1 MPGRPTAAA
10 TKIDPDF
17 GPWLRRTREGMRV
30 SVKEFAERAGLNTGT
45 ITNFEKGHRLTGAFT
60 VEVFE
65 QLAMALEVDLAYM
78 LFKAGYKLG
87 PDGIDAARLKRMEVV
102 AGDFAEHAPD
112 LRLALANAIGE
123 AERRDNKRLQ
133 LELGRGLAALDR
145 MAERLSRE
153 GFTPGA
159 GSAVEY
165 ESVERRPW
173 LDADVAFLRENPKL
187 SHQEAGRYLGRSATA
202 VRIKR
207 TTMNGDR
214 P

>member
-1 MPGRPTAAA
+1 MAGKPAGAA
-10 TKIDPDF
+10 TRLDSDF
-17 GPWLRRTREGMRV
+17 GPWLRRTREGMRI

-45 ITNFEKGHRLTGAFT
+45 VTNFEKGHRSTGAFT
-60 VEVFE
+60 IDVFE
-65 QLAMALEVDLAYM
+65 RFAIGLGMDLAYV
-78 LFKAGYKLG
+78 LHKAGYKLG

-102 AGDFAEHAPD
+102 AGDFAEHTSD
-112 LRLALANAIGE
+112 LRLALADAIGE
-123 AERRDNKRLQ
+123 AERRNNKRLQ

-145 MAERLSRE
+145 VTERLSRE
-153 GFTPGA
+153 GFAPGA
-159 GSAVEY
+159 GNAVDY

-173 LDADVAFLRENPKL
+173 LDADVSFLRENPTL